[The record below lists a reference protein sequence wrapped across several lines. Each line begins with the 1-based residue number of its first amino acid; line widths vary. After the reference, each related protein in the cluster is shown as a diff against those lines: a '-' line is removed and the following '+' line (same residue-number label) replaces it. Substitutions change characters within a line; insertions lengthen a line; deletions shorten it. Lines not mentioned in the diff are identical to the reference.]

1 MKRKRL
7 ALLLAAALTVTSLD
21 STAMFVSGAD
31 FSSEVEE
38 EVATQAEEGEDVAE
52 EISADDTSAD
62 VEFSD
67 ETIDAEV
74 PDESEV
80 EAEVTD
86 EEPSQD
92 ADVQVEEDTDEPD
105 FSADV
110 QEDVAV
116 DAGDDMHEDATVLE
130 LDKDYTVDLKVT
142 DENVWFK
149 FTPGESGRYNF
160 YSESERFEHPAVY
173 FYDPGYSMEEYWS
186 DACDNNGNDFAL
198 TSLYLEEGKTYYYRV
213 RLQELEEGA
222 EGVPFTVRLEKK
234 PEVKDVSIDLSK
246 VKKEFIAGMDYFSA
260 NGVQVT
266 VNYDG
271 SSTPRVL
278 TFDNDR
284 YSNSV
289 NDSKGNRFYYILTK
303 AGEEDDFDY
312 EELLTAG
319 TYEVSFRYL
328 DRNYEEHEIAK
339 TTVTAKNPD
348 ASMFDALNI
357 GDNTIEINQ
366 YETVHWYYV
375 EAKETGVYKLSVETI
390 YDEKNDDYLYPDERW
405 KKINQDGTVSDEY
418 PERDSD
424 DIGYYLEKG
433 DKYLVGWYVYSDN
446 APFNTKVNVSKVP
459 QVTSATAITD
469 DMQTEYT
476 EHVEH
481 INADGLQVKVT
492 YEDGTSQTIAYG
504 DEDTYGRYLSGCL
517 LTENGENVASYRP
530 QAGKYIFR
538 VRLGGKDVAD
548 IPITVVNVES
558 KVTDKISDGT
568 SEFAN
573 NGKVLLKYTASE
585 DGRYQFDF
593 NAPVKQ
599 IEIYKADGKYADNVS
614 VETSRAF
621 ADLVK
626 GTTYYVSAQPDDL
639 CRKLT
644 VNVTLT
650 TRPASLAAKSLRK
663 TAYIA
668 GIDSFDANDIET
680 TVSYGNTTRTVRGTD
695 LLEGYN
701 LRYKVLHQG
710 EDADGYGWDEEP
722 LTEGTWTVTPY
733 LASGTAIDV
742 AASSTTV
749 TAKMFDVNELK
760 AFPAVEENKWMSV
773 ENTRGDRTFYTFT
786 PKESGLYTYSWGSE
800 EESYSL
806 EVYRTANAQYRRV
819 YPDYSTQNVL
829 LEAGK
834 TYLLLVSTYGNAKF
848 KIDRLDPGAKPET
861 LKELVLTDGMK
872 KNVETD
878 KSVDCLTCTF
888 TPKENGTY
896 RLKVSAYDGNYV
908 ESYVELSQGGK
919 EIYSSSQAMAVE
931 LSAGKAY
938 VYSVTIF
945 DDNYDPTT
953 KPFTLEFNKV
963 QKKTI
968 QSIDLVLKN
977 GKKASDISIFD
988 NFGDFYQ
995 LKFTYTDGKTWTK
1008 DFELYYNG
1016 HDYVTDPYDN
1026 GVEIT
1031 VDITGFYTDA
1041 TMKANVYL
1049 YIERT
1054 ASEDSKLIK
1063 KEVACK
1069 AVGSLSEIEAGKDYK
1084 VPKSSTQYKF
1094 IPKEDGEYICTR
1106 SDRGGISYVSVFR
1119 TDTSYLYDA
1128 VESVNEGEEG
1138 YSMKLEKGK
1147 TYYINAGT
1155 YQSMG
1160 TDATFRIQKINK
1172 TINGLKVVTP
1182 PTKKTLLP
1190 NNKMYENELV
1200 SLSGLK
1206 AEVSYTDGTKETIA
1220 YGQPSQE
1227 GRYIRQSEVVWMANG
1242 KAKVYVALG
1251 RYTASFELKAD
1262 SWDNV
1267 PEIKLGESKALDA
1280 QPEDSVTL
1288 KFVPKETGVYY
1299 IYTTNSS
1306 VSGYI
1311 RGTSSENKT
1320 DYIDGC
1326 NLKAGETYYFTVIA
1340 VSGKPVVT
1348 VRAACKDDKHSF
1360 GTWKT
1365 VKAATCVAT
1374 GLRSHTCTNCGI
1386 EETEVIPVT
1395 GKHTMSNWKT
1405 VKAAT
1410 CVATGL
1416 RSHTCTNCGIEETEV
1431 LPATGKHTM
1440 GSWKTTSEATA
1451 VKEGKR
1457 ERTCKVCGKKE
1468 TSKIAKLKARVTLN
1482 AGINKTIPL
1491 KVKQSYLAKATGLA
1505 KGDKVVSWTTSST
1518 KIATVSR
1525 TGTVVGKGAG
1535 TATITVKLLS
1545 GLKASFKVKVQK
1557 TEVATT
1563 ALKVVNKANGKAL
1576 RSATLKLKKS
1586 LTLVTTVTPTTSKQ
1600 KVTYTSSNKKV
1611 ATVSSRGVITA
1622 KKKGKTTIT
1631 VKSGKKAVKIQITV
1645 K

>member
-7 ALLLAAALTVTSLD
+7 ALLLAAAMTVTSLD
-21 STAMFVSGAD
+21 TSAMFVSGAD

-110 QEDVAV
+110 QEEVAA

-130 LDKDYTVDLKVT
+130 LDRDYTVDLKVT
-142 DENVWFK
+142 DEDVWFK

-160 YSESERFEHPAVY
+160 YSESEKFEHPAVY
-173 FYDPGYSMEEYWS
+173 FYDPSYSMEEYWS
-186 DACDNNGNDFAL
+186 DACDNKGNDFAL
-198 TSLYLEEGKTYYYRV
+198 TSLYLEEGQTYYYRV

-303 AGEEDDFDY
+303 DGEEDDYDY

-328 DRNYEEHEIAK
+328 DRDYEEHEIDK
-339 TTVTAKNPD
+339 ITVTAKKPD
-348 ASMFDALNI
+348 ASMFDALKL
-357 GDNTIEINQ
+357 GENTVEVQQ
-366 YETVHWYYV
+366 YGEMHWYYF
-375 EAKETGVYKLSVETI
+375 EAEETGYYRFLTEVVDK
-390 YDEKNDDYLYPDERW
+390 
-405 KKINQDGTVSDEY
+405 DEY
-418 PERDSD
+418 DIDQVWQKIDEDGNLSYEGPEWSSFGGGSRM
-424 DIGYYLEKG
+424 EKG
-433 DKYLVGWYVYSDN
+433 DKYLVGTYTYFNDG
-446 APFNTKVNVSKVP
+446 PFHARVTISKST
-459 QVTSATAITD
+459 QVTSVTAITD
-469 DMQTEYT
+469 DMQTEFT
-476 EHVEH
+476 EYIEPVDA
-481 INADGLQVKVT
+481 NGLKVKVT
-492 YEDGTSQTIAYG
+492 YEDGTSQTIAYE
-504 DEDTYGRYLSGCL
+504 DKDTYDRYLTGYL
-517 LTENGENVASYRP
+517 VDENGESVSTYHTK
-530 QAGKYIFR
+530 AGKYIFK
-538 VRLGGKDVAD
+538 VLFGDKDITD
-548 IPITVVNVES
+548 IPVTVVSVDS

-593 NAPVKQ
+593 NASVDR
-599 IEIYKADGKYADNVS
+599 IEIYKADGSYADNVS

-626 GTTYYVSAQPDDL
+626 GTTYYVYAQPDDL

-701 LRYKVLHQG
+701 LRYKVLQQG

-749 TAKMFDVNELK
+749 TAKMFDANELK

-834 TYLLLVSTYGNAKF
+834 TYLLLVSTYGNTKF

-1054 ASEDSKLIK
+1054 ASENSKLLK
-1063 KEVACK
+1063 KEITCK
-1069 AVGSLSEIEAGKDYK
+1069 AVGSLPTIEAGKDYK
-1084 VPKSSTQYKF
+1084 VPKSSTKYKF
-1094 IPKEDGEYICTR
+1094 IPKEDGEYLCTR
-1106 SDRGGISYVSVFR
+1106 SDRGGISYVTVFR
-1119 TDTSYLYDA
+1119 TNTSHLYSS

-1267 PEIKLGESKALDA
+1267 PEVKLGESKALDA
-1280 QPEDSVTL
+1280 QAEDSVTL

-1320 DYIDGC
+1320 DYIEGC

-1440 GSWKTTSEATA
+1440 GSWKNTSEATA

-1505 KGDKVVSWTTSST
+1505 KGDKVVSWTTSSK

-1563 ALKVVNKANGKAL
+1563 ALKVVNKANGKTL

-1631 VKSGKKAVKIQITV
+1631 VKSGKKAVRIQITV

>member
-130 LDKDYTVDLKVT
+130 LDKNYTVDLKVT

-538 VRLGGKDVAD
+538 IRLGGKDVAD
-548 IPITVVNVES
+548 IPITVVSVDS

-872 KNVETD
+872 KNVEID
-878 KSVDCLTCTF
+878 KSVDYLTCTF

-896 RLKVSAYDGNYV
+896 QFDISEYDGNYV
-908 ESYVELSQGGK
+908 ESSIELRQGNKVISDRSERITAKLEAGK
-919 EIYSSSQAMAVE
+919 E
-931 LSAGKAY
+931 Y
-938 VYSVTIF
+938 VYRVRT
-945 DDNYDPTT
+945 YDGDEPTT
-953 KPFTLEFNKV
+953 EPFTLEFHKT
-963 QKKTI
+963 QKKEI
-968 QSIDLVLKN
+968 KSIDLVLKD
-977 GKKASDISIFD
+977 GKKASDLSIFD
-988 NFGDFYQ
+988 DFGDFYQ
-995 LKFTYTDGKTWTK
+995 LKVTYADGKTWTT
-1008 DFELYYNG
+1008 DFELHFAGYN
-1016 HDYVTDPYDN
+1016 DMMDPYN
-1026 GVEIT
+1026 NEIVIRIGV
-1031 VDITGFYTDA
+1031 TGSYADA
-1041 TMKANVYL
+1041 TMKATVYMEE
-1049 YIERT
+1049 I
-1054 ASEDSKLIK
+1054 ASENSKQIK
-1063 KEVACK
+1063 KEVTCK
-1069 AVGSLSEIEAGKDYK
+1069 AVGSLLSIEVGKDYK

-1563 ALKVVNKANGKAL
+1563 ALKVVNKANGKVL

>member
-7 ALLLAAALTVTSLD
+7 ALLLAAAMTVTSLD
-21 STAMFVSGAD
+21 TSAMFVSGAD

-74 PDESEV
+74 PDEPEV

-86 EEPSQD
+86 EEASQD

-110 QEDVAV
+110 QEDVAA
-116 DAGDDMHEDATVLE
+116 DAGGGYDTPVNETALE
-130 LDKDYTVDLKVT
+130 LDKDYTVDLKNT
-142 DENVWFK
+142 EESAWFK
-149 FTPGESGRYNF
+149 FTPSETGRYNF
-160 YSESERFEHPAVY
+160 CSDAAEFVHPCVY
-173 FYDPGYSMEEYWS
+173 FYDMRYSMAYQNAAS
-186 DACDNNGNDFAL
+186 NNKDNNFVL
-198 TSLYLEEGKTYYYRV
+198 TSMYLEEGVTYYYQV
-213 RLQELEEGA
+213 QIDELEEGA
-222 EGVPFTVRLEKK
+222 DSVPFTVRMEKMAD
-234 PEVKDVSIDLSK
+234 VKNVKVDLSK
-246 VKKEFIAGMDYFSA
+246 MQKEFIAGLDYYTA
-260 NGVQVT
+260 QGVQLTVT
-266 VNYDG
+266 YENG
-271 SSTPRVL
+271 REPAVL
-278 TFDNDR
+278 TFGKDM

-289 NDSKGNRFYYILTK
+289 EDYKGNRFYYILTK
-303 AGEEDDFDY
+303 DGEEDDYDY
-312 EELLTAG
+312 ENLLTAG
-319 TYEVSFRYL
+319 RYEVSFRYQ
-328 DRNYEEHEIAK
+328 DRDYVEHEIAK
-339 TTVTAKNPD
+339 TTVTAKKPD
-348 ASMFDALNI
+348 ASMFDALKL
-357 GDNTIEINQ
+357 GENTVEANKYVAI
-366 YETVHWYYV
+366 HWYYF
-375 EAKETGVYKLSVETI
+375 EAKEDGIYNISIDVEDAEDYEVY
-390 YDEKNDDYLYPDERW
+390 DRW
-405 KKINQDGTVSDEY
+405 KKIDQDGNLSDGSMEWDSSGTGY
-418 PERDSD
+418 RMER
-424 DIGYYLEKG
+424 G
-433 DKYLVGWYVYSDN
+433 DKCLVGWYYEDDRV
-446 APFNTKVNVSKVP
+446 PFNIPVKVSKVP
-459 QVTSATAITD
+459 QVTSVTAITD
-469 DMQTEYT
+469 DMQTEFT
-476 EHVEH
+476 EYVEPVT
-481 INADGLQVKVT
+481 ADGLMVKVS
-492 YEDGTSQTIAYG
+492 YEDGTSQTVKHQRQ
-504 DEDTYGRYLSGCL
+504 DSYGRYLDTYL
-517 LTENGENVASYRP
+517 LDANGGDVDISHP
-530 QAGKYIFR
+530 KAGKYVFK
-538 VRLGGKDVAD
+538 VRFGGKDVTD
-548 IPITVVNVES
+548 IPITVVPVDS
-558 KVTDKISDGT
+558 KVTAGISDGV
-568 SEFAN
+568 SEVTN

-593 NAPVKQ
+593 NAPVNQ
-599 IEIYKADGKYADNVS
+599 IEIYKADGNYADNVS
-614 VETSRAF
+614 CEVRRAF
-621 ADLVK
+621 ADFEK
-626 GTTYYVSAQPDDL
+626 GTTYYVYAQPDDL
-639 CRKLT
+639 CKKLT

-650 TRPASLAAKSLRK
+650 TRPVSLAAKSLRK

-668 GIDSFDANDIET
+668 GIDAFDSNDIET
-680 TVSYGNTTRTVRGTD
+680 TVNYGNTSRTVKGTD
-695 LLEGYN
+695 SLEGYELEYRVEN
-701 LRYKVLHQG
+701 TETG
-710 EDADGYGWDEEP
+710 DPSWAGEP
-722 LTEGTWTVTPY
+722 LSAGTWTVTPY
-733 LASGTAIDV
+733 LASGSAV
-742 AASSTTV
+742 AVAESVATV
-749 TAKMFDVNELK
+749 TAKMFDENELK
-760 AFPAVEENKWMSV
+760 AFPTAEENKWTSV
-773 ENTRGDRTFYTFT
+773 ENTRGDRKIYTFT
-786 PKESGLYTYSWGSE
+786 PKESGLYTYSWE
-800 EESYSL
+800 DKAEDRQL
-806 EVYRTANAQYRRV
+806 EFYEADTTQYRYV
-819 YPDYSTQNVL
+819 YEEYGTHYL
-829 LEAGK
+829 TFEAGK
-834 TYLLLVSTYGNAKF
+834 TYLVLIDTYEAMKF
-848 KIDRLDPGAKPET
+848 KIDRVDPGAKPET
-861 LKELVLTDGMK
+861 LKELSLTDGMK
-872 KNVETD
+872 KNVEID
-878 KSVDCLTCTF
+878 KSVDYLTCTF

-896 RLKVSAYDGNYV
+896 RFRVSEYDGINTD
-908 ESYVELSQGGK
+908 SSIELRQGGK
-919 EIYSSSQAMAVE
+919 TIYSRSEKVTAE
-931 LSAGKAY
+931 LSAGKEY
-938 VYSVTIF
+938 IYRVKIYNTEGEL
-945 DDNYDPTT
+945 TT
-953 KPFTLEFNKV
+953 APFTLEFNK
-963 QKKTI
+963 I
-968 QSIDLVLKN
+968 QAKEIKSMDLVLKN
-977 GKKASDISIFD
+977 GKKASDLSVFD

-995 LKFTYTDGKTWTK
+995 LKVTYVDGKTWTT
-1008 DFELYYNG
+1008 DFEAYFDGFY
-1016 HDYVTDPYDN
+1016 YVTDLYNN
-1026 GVEIT
+1026 GIEIRVEHT
-1031 VDITGFYTDA
+1031 SSFADA
-1041 TMKANVYL
+1041 TMKATVNLYL
-1049 YIERT
+1049 EGT
-1054 ASEDSKLIK
+1054 ANQDSKLIK
-1063 KEVACK
+1063 KEVTCK
-1069 AVGSLSEIEAGKDYK
+1069 AVGSLPAIEAGKDYR

-1094 IPKEDGEYICTR
+1094 IPEEDGEYICTR

-1119 TDTSYLYDA
+1119 TDTSYLYNA

-1138 YSMKLEKGK
+1138 YSMQLEKGK

-1505 KGDKVVSWTTSST
+1505 KGDKVVSWTTSSA

-1563 ALKVVNKANGKAL
+1563 ALKVVNKANGKTL

-1631 VKSGKKAVKIQITV
+1631 VKSGKKAVRIQITV